1 MRKVIYRY
9 FHRVFYLTRFPC
21 RRLRRSEDH
30 LRDELDVVRADAH
43 AREDDLLERI
53 RELEG
58 IRGGSQEDELRTANM
73 QVRLVSFCLPLSF
86 NIYI

>member
-1 MRKVIYRY
+1 MRKVIYRQ
-9 FHRVFYLTRFPC
+9 FHRVFYLTRLPC

-58 IRGGSQEDELRTANM
+58 MRGGSRAHELRTANI
-73 QVRLVSFCLPLSF
+73 QVRFVSFCLLSSCLET
-86 NIYI
+86 

>member
-1 MRKVIYRY
+1 MRKVVFLVYHY
-9 FHRVFYLTRFPC
+9 SHRVFYLTRFPC

-53 RELEG
+53 RELEDM
-58 IRGGSQEDELRTANM
+58 RGGSQEDELLMTNM
-73 QVRLVSFCLPLSF
+73 QVRRVSFCLLLSF
-86 NIYI
+86 

>member
-1 MRKVIYRY
+1 MRKVIYCY
-9 FHRVFYLTRFPC
+9 FHRVFYLMHFPC

-30 LRDELDVVRADAH
+30 LRDEVDVVRADAH

-58 IRGGSQEDELRTANM
+58 IQKGSREDELHTANM
-73 QVRLVSFCLPLSF
+73 QVRLVSFCLLLSF
-86 NIYI
+86 F